1 MDERLKSYARA
12 YVLRARPDIDP
23 DSVDAYMTS
32 MEFGLLAA
40 KFETN
45 ILPLLDQFLNRAQ
58 PMTLPP
64 PARKMSFADLSGA
77 VGIPCP
83 GDAHGAVPPSAAASA
98 QPVADAPAIA
108 PGTPA
113 EPAPA
118 ETAPIAPASTPS
130 MSAPASQDAL
140 PPPDLPDVGFR
151 LPNARAGSPYVQR
164 LDTIDSDEPVVFDEL
179 RVPDALSMAADL
191 RTGTVS
197 GTPPTAGDYTIA
209 VTYHYARQSPSRRR
223 RAVVPVTVTPDPRT
237 MWKNQSSDR
246 NAPYWKEDEQ
256 CGSVR
261 GRDLSIVAASKRG
274 RAHAHVGSFRDDDYR
289 IQHVA
294 DTGWY
299 VAVVADGAGSARY
312 SRRGAALICEEA
324 TTRILASLTD
334 QTVDQIDQSARA
346 HAQARLDGVA
356 GEHAE
361 ALRQALHTTLSRIV
375 GNAAYWA
382 VRAIHDEI
390 ARRPDLGGTFKD
402 YSSTAL
408 IAVCKRYPF
417 GTLCAAYWIGDGA
430 IGIYSERDGIVL
442 LGEVDS
448 GEFSGQTRFLDN
460 ASVDHEVLLKR
471 TRFAIVED
479 MTALVLMTDGVSDAK
494 FETEARLASA
504 DDWHAFWSEL
514 DGAVGFADP
523 ASGQE
528 RRLLD
533 WLDFWSQG
541 NHDDRTIA
549 VIYSSGS
556 DS

>member
-32 MEFGLLAA
+32 VEFGLLAA

-45 ILPLLDQFLNRAQ
+45 LLPLLDQFLNRVQ
-58 PMTLPP
+58 PVTLPP
-64 PARKMSFADLSGA
+64 AARKMSFADLSGA
-77 VGIPCP
+77 P
-83 GDAHGAVPPSAAASA
+83 GAVPPSAAASA
-98 QPVADAPAIA
+98 QPVVDAPAIA

-151 LPNARAGSPYVQR
+151 LPNARAGSPYAQR
-164 LDTIDSDEPVVFDEL
+164 LDTIGSDEPVVFDEL

-197 GTPPTAGDYTIA
+197 GTPPTAGNYTIA

-237 MWKNQSSDR
+237 MWKNLSSDR

-256 CGSVR
+256 CGSLR

-324 TTRILASLTD
+324 TARVLASLTD
-334 QTVDQIDQSARA
+334 QTVDQIDQSSRA
-346 HAQARLDGVA
+346 HAQARLDGA
-356 GEHAE
+356 PGEQAE

-494 FETEARLASA
+494 FETEARLARA

-549 VIYSSGS
+549 VIYSSGT